1 MTEFGYAGKILL
13 TDLSDG
19 STASLP
25 TADYADRFIGGR
37 GIAAKLYW
45 DLVPPQT
52 GALDPDNCLI
62 CVTGPVAGFT
72 RLAGCRWQI
81 CAKSPAMD
89 PEAFSYANLGDRWGS
104 WLKYAGYDGLVVR
117 GKADKPVYLFINNDT
132 VEIRDASSLWGKT
145 TFEAADHLK
154 VELGKTVS
162 VLTIGPAAENL
173 VCFATMLTDDGSSGA
188 SGLGSVMGSKRLKAI
203 VVAGNKR
210 PQAADPERLSHLA
223 ERVLELRKDTWKNWF
238 IDIPGRTRLRPCYG
252 CVSGCFRK
260 SYKAEGGRR
269 FKFFCQPVHVYWE
282 IPQKYHD
289 EWQEVSLLAIRLCDR
304 YGLDT
309 TVMQPLIAWL
319 SSCYQEGVLR
329 EEDIGLPLSR
339 IGSAEFIEELTRKIA
354 LREGFG
360 DLLAQG
366 TINAAAKVGPKAQQL
381 LSASILTRANETR
394 DYDPRLVLTNALFY
408 ATEPRRPINQVH
420 ELTHA
425 LWMWL
430 NWSQGRE
437 DAFLSYG
444 DLRVVAENFWG
455 GAAAADFSTYEGKA
469 LAAKKIQDRAYA
481 KESLIL
487 CDFLWPILWVRFA
500 ENHTGDPT
508 MESRVLSAI
517 TGKEI
522 DTAGLNKIGERI
534 YNLQRA
540 ILLRQGSGGR
550 QGDRLMDYLHEEPLQ
565 DVFFN
570 PECLVPGKDGELVSR
585 QGAIIDRT
593 DFEKLKSEFYE
604 LRGWE
609 VKSGLPTGTRL
620 LDLELGDVAAD
631 LKARD
636 LLR

>member
-1 MTEFGYAGKILL
+1 
-13 TDLSDG
+13 
-19 STASLP
+19 
-25 TADYADRFIGGR
+25 
-37 GIAAKLYW
+37 
-45 DLVPPQT
+45 
-52 GALDPDNCLI
+52 
-62 CVTGPVAGFT
+62 
-72 RLAGCRWQI
+72 
-81 CAKSPAMD
+81 
-89 PEAFSYANLGDRWGS
+89 
-104 WLKYAGYDGLVVR
+104 
-117 GKADKPVYLFINNDT
+117 
-132 VEIRDASSLWGKT
+132 
-145 TFEAADHLK
+145 
-154 VELGKTVS
+154 
-162 VLTIGPAAENL
+162 
-173 VCFATMLTDDGSSGA
+173 
-188 SGLGSVMGSKRLKAI
+188 
-203 VVAGNKR
+203 
-210 PQAADPERLSHLA
+210 
-223 ERVLELRKDTWKNWF
+223 
-238 IDIPGRTRLRPCYG
+238 
-252 CVSGCFRK
+252 
-260 SYKAEGGRR
+260 
-269 FKFFCQPVHVYWE
+269 
-282 IPQKYHD
+282 
-289 EWQEVSLLAIRLCDR
+289 
-304 YGLDT
+304 
-309 TVMQPLIAWL
+309 
-319 SSCYQEGVLR
+319 
-329 EEDIGLPLSR
+329 
-339 IGSAEFIEELTRKIA
+339 
-354 LREGFG
+354 
-360 DLLAQG
+360 
-366 TINAAAKVGPKAQQL
+366 
-381 LSASILTRANETR
+381 
-394 DYDPRLVLTNALFY
+394 
-408 ATEPRRPINQVH
+408 
-420 ELTHA
+420 
-425 LWMWL
+425 MWL

-585 QGAIIDRT
+585 QGEIIDRT